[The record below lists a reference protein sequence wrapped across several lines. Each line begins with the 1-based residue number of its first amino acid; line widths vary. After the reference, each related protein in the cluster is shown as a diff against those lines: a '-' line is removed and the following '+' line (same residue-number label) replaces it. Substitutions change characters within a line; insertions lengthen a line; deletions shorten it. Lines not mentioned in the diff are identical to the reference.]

1 MHLMTYWG
9 TFVRLDEVSR
19 SFHQSDYRDEDWF
32 ERLLEV
38 ELPSEWRSSDYLDFI
53 EDSEGPGSA
62 LEVRGP
68 AGETL
73 VVRSTQK
80 AEGVTVT
87 RDGHYLCAGP
97 HFSRLDYTR
106 DKPSA
111 WETFQLV
118 ELEDV
123 VRIRHILGA
132 DWVMRSTGVLTR
144 REDISTGFRSIKL
157 GAVTID
163 VATTVQ
169 LWRDQRLRAS
179 LGARSPGQEANAFY
193 YDVII
198 DGWKIDRIRRYDPC
212 VFFTAFRA
220 PLVLSQLYLSMT
232 SLLEFGAYDGHI
244 HVITDQSKEDLLREV
259 PKLSPQR
266 LTVQAV
272 KAHDFTGYVASK
284 YLLLDH
290 LAARQRQPLLF
301 SDPDIVYDRAIEPML
316 CALTTAESV
325 AGPIEDFSLLRSAP
339 SMGTSL
345 LQRDGFQTREACGF
359 NGGTLGFLNLAEH
372 GHVLSMI
379 RVIIMSYSAMSGRGS
394 LSWVDQ
400 EVANYVGYKA
410 ANVDTRILSRF
421 VRYGLK
427 GIEHDPGGRI
437 GLVHFWPPGHA
448 IEKLRAMQTYYAA
461 LIAATIKASSAKPA

>member
-9 TFVRLDEVSR
+9 TFVRIDADSQ

-38 ELPSEWRSSDYLDFI
+38 ELPPGYRSSDYLDFI
-53 EDSEGPGSA
+53 EDSEGSA
-62 LEVRGP
+62 SAFEITGP

-73 VVRSTQK
+73 AVRAARK

-87 RDGHYLCAGP
+87 RGGHYLCAGP
-97 HFSRLDYTR
+97 HFARLDYTR
-106 DKPSA
+106 DTPSA

-118 ELEDV
+118 DLEDV
-123 VRIRHILGA
+123 ARIRHILGA

-144 REDISTGFRSIKL
+144 RQEISTGFRSIKL

-179 LGARSPGQEANAFY
+179 LGAAPPEEPAGAFH

-220 PLVLSQLYLSMT
+220 PLVLSQLHLSMT

-259 PKLSPQR
+259 PKLAARR
-266 LTVQAV
+266 LTVQTV

-290 LAARQRQPLLF
+290 RAARRHQPLLF
-301 SDPDIVYDRAIEPML
+301 SDPDIVYDRPIERML
-316 CALTTAESV
+316 CALTAAESV
-325 AGPIEDFSLLRSAP
+325 AAPIEDFSLLRAAP

-379 RVIIMSYSAMSGRGS
+379 RTIIMSYAGMSGRGS

-410 ANVDTRILSRF
+410 GNVDTSILSRF

-427 GIEHDPGGRI
+427 GIEHDAGGRI

-461 LIAATIKASSAKPA
+461 LIAAAAAAPPRSA